1 MSLKSYKLQYSV
13 WLLMLAAFFVFDSL
27 TSMQAGD
34 KQVIGSWSI
43 RFLFEFTVVLGLF
56 AWFSKSLKAWH
67 LFPITAFTYFIIWQE
82 CIDEGFKWLVGV
94 FNDRLDLIFPVYP
107 QMGLM
112 ITAGVAVTGLIA
124 ICLTKRRSAFRL
136 FSLALLFLFSGFH
149 GLAHWQTLTNLDQRT
164 SLILDGYKKLSI
176 QNLDQFELVC
186 KNLNSVC
193 FSGQYSEAAD
203 NYQALYRSKGDKDVP
218 EHQYFTPADFDGFS
232 GINKYAHDQVTIS
245 HTWSTNY
252 LKFPTIDSPLKIVS
266 YNKINSNVY
275 IIIDDNSY
283 LKTKQEVIN
292 LIKPFLFIFGIVW
305 VLFGIGIF
313 LMHGAR
319 RA

>member
-1 MSLKSYKLQYSV
+1 MSLKSYRLQYTV
-13 WLLMLAAFFVFDSL
+13 WLLMLAAFFVFDSM
-27 TSMQAGD
+27 TSISAGD

-43 RFLFEFTVVLGLF
+43 RFLFEFTVLLGLF

-67 LFPITAFTYFIIWQE
+67 LFPITAFTYFIIWRE
-82 CIDEGFKWLVGV
+82 WIDEGFKWLVSFINGR
-94 FNDRLDLIFPVYP
+94 FDLIIPVYP

-112 ITAGVAVTGLIA
+112 ITAGIAFTGLVT
-124 ICLTKRRSAFRL
+124 ICLTKRRSAFRVFAL
-136 FSLALLFLFSGFH
+136 TLLFLFSGFH

-176 QNLDQFELVC
+176 QSVDQFQQIC

-193 FSGQYSEAAD
+193 FSGQYSEAAEG
-203 NYQALYRSKGDKDVP
+203 YRAVYRSKGDKDVP
-218 EHQYFTPADFDGFS
+218 EHQYFTPGDFDGFA
-232 GINKYAHDQVTIS
+232 GINKYASNQATVS
-245 HTWSTNY
+245 YTWSTNY

-266 YNKINSNVY
+266 YNKIDGNVY
-275 IIIDDNSY
+275 IIIDDISY

-292 LIKPFLFIFGIVW
+292 LIKPFLFIFGVVW
-305 VLFGIGIF
+305 VLFGIGVF

-319 RA
+319 RG